1 MAFALQTSDIKPVP
15 FVPHGNH
22 PGFVLSDKFGG
33 VEKITPGDFFL
44 NPASETVMKELHV
57 QNILK
62 LDSEEDMSRA
72 QQREQNELPV
82 QQSN

>member
-1 MAFALQTSDIKPVP
+1 METILVLFFRTNLEELRRLLQEIFFFKSSIGNSD
-15 FVPHGNH
+15 
-22 PGFVLSDKFGG
+22 
-33 VEKITPGDFFL
+33 E
-44 NPASETVMKELHV
+44 ELHV